1 MLPAVLALAVSL
13 LAEGRGSNPSDA
25 GGVAIVVG
33 IAAFVAIAAAAGM
46 WLVVRRRGRS

>member
-1 MLPAVLALAVSL
+1 MLETVLALAAAL

-33 IAAFVAIAAAAGM
+33 IAALVAIAAAAGM
-46 WLVVRRRGRS
+46 WLVARRRGRS

>member
-1 MLPAVLALAVSL
+1 MLPAVFALAVSL